1 MSTHFYCEDIHFA
14 LKNKTIIRRWI
25 YETCLSYGKK
35 AGRINYIF
43 CSNNKILEINKSF
56 LNHNYYTDIISF
68 DYSNEKRISGDIYIS
83 VDTVYL
89 NAVQFKT
96 TFYDELH
103 RVIIHGVL
111 HFLGKNDKSA
121 AQIKE
126 MRFAENEA
134 INKLKNICST
144 WNKKENNSK

>member
-1 MSTHFYCEDIHFA
+1 MSIHFYCEDIHFV
-14 LKNKTIIRRWI
+14 LRNKTIIRRWI
-25 YETCLSYGKK
+25 YETCLLHEKK
-35 AGRINYIF
+35 ASRINYIF
-43 CSNNKILEINKSF
+43 CSNSKILEINKSF

-68 DYSNEKRISGDIYIS
+68 DYSEAKKVSGDIYIS

-89 NAVQFKT
+89 NSVQFKT
-96 TFYDELH
+96 SFYDELH

-126 MRFAENEA
+126 MRNAENQA
-134 INKLKNICST
+134 IKKLNIICST
-144 WNKKENNSK
+144 WNKKERNIK

>member
-1 MSTHFYCEDIHFA
+1 MSIHFYCEDIHFV
-14 LKNKTIIRRWI
+14 LRNKTIIRRWI
-25 YETCLSYGKK
+25 YETCLLHEKK
-35 AGRINYIF
+35 ASRINYIF
-43 CSNNKILEINKSF
+43 CSNSKILEINKSF

-68 DYSNEKRISGDIYIS
+68 DYSEAKKVSGDIYIS

-89 NAVQFKT
+89 NSVQFKT
-96 TFYDELH
+96 SFYDELH

-126 MRFAENEA
+126 MRNAENQA
-134 INKLKNICST
+134 IKKLNIICST
-144 WNKKENNSK
+144 WNKKEKNIK

>member
-1 MSTHFYCEDIHFA
+1 MSIHFYCEDIHFV
-14 LKNKTIIRRWI
+14 LRNKTIIRRWI
-25 YETCLSYGKK
+25 YETCLLHEKK

-43 CSNNKILEINKSF
+43 CSNSKILEINKSF

-68 DYSNEKRISGDIYIS
+68 DYSEAKKVSGDIYIS
-83 VDTVYL
+83 IDTVYL
-89 NAVQFKT
+89 NSVQFKT
-96 TFYDELH
+96 SFYDELH

-126 MRFAENEA
+126 MRNAENEA
-134 INKLKNICST
+134 IKKLNIFCST
-144 WNKKENNSK
+144 WNKKEKNIK